1 MSRPRRILDGD
12 GHIIERDSELFEY
25 LEKPYAGNDTL
36 LGYPFFP
43 TLDGYNRGAMMAR
56 LGIHKS
62 YDITPQL
69 WIDVLD
75 KAGIEST
82 VLYPTATTARASDC
96 AAWRSCRCRTCRRR

>member
-1 MSRPRRILDGD
+1 MKLKRMLDGD
-12 GHIIERDSELFEY
+12 GHVIERDSELFEY

-43 TLDGYNRGAMMAR
+43 TLDGYNRGAIIAR

-62 YDITPQL
+62 YEITPQL

-75 KAGIEST
+75 NAGIEST
-82 VLYPTATTARASDC
+82 VLYPPAGLDLYMIHDTARA
-96 AAWRSCRCRTCRRR
+96 AALARAHHD